1 LLFDDHFL
9 SALFACSAVKFFDM
23 NIIVCLKPVPDPKR
37 WDSIQL
43 DPITKALQREGIPS
57 VLGPL
62 DKRALEEGLRVREKH
77 GGKVVAMAMAPPS
90 AKDNLVEALAMG
102 ADEAYLL
109 SDRAFAGSDT
119 WSTSL
124 VLSKAIV
131 KFGAFDL
138 IFCGSYSVDGSTG
151 HVGAQLGEFLGIP
164 NVSQVVAVE
173 SIIGGMLRS
182 KSIVESG
189 YRILETSLPCL
200 ITVSREV
207 NTPRFTS
214 LFGVIEAES
223 KPLTIWAAAELG
235 LSPDAIGFN
244 GSPTQT
250 GDVFLPEMKR
260 KAQMLAGEPEEMV
273 PEIIREI
280 RQALG

>member
-1 LLFDDHFL
+1 
-9 SALFACSAVKFFDM
+9 M
-23 NIIVCLKPVPDPKR
+23 NIIVCLKPAPDPR
-37 WDSIQL
+37 YWDRIQL
-43 DPITKALQREGIPS
+43 DPLTKALQREGIPS
-57 VLGPL
+57 ILGPL
-62 DKRALEEGLRVREKH
+62 DKRALEEGLRIKEKY
-77 GGKVVAMAMAPPS
+77 GGKVAAMAMAPPS
-90 AKDNLVEALAMG
+90 AKDNLAEALAMG

-124 VLSKAIV
+124 VLSKAV
-131 KFGAFDL
+131 LKFGAFDL
-138 IFCGSYSVDGSTG
+138 ILCGSYSVDGSTG
-151 HVGAQLGEFLGIP
+151 HVGAQLAEFLGIP
-164 NVSQVVAVE
+164 NVSQAVAVE
-173 SIIGGMLRS
+173 SIAGGMLRS
-182 KSIVESG
+182 RSIVESG

-200 ITVSREV
+200 ITVDRQI

-223 KPLTIWAAAELG
+223 KPLTTWAAAVLG
-235 LSPDAIGFN
+235 LSLNDIGFS

-260 KAQMLAGEPEEMV
+260 KAQMLRGEPEEML
-273 PEIIREI
+273 PEVMRKI